1 MASDASSRSPLKR
14 WTIGALKITFYSSLL
29 ALVALVVAVA
39 VAMSELPD
47 YSELVNRNNLGQMIR
62 VHAADGIGAG
72 RSGAELRRLAPI

>member
-14 WTIGALKITFYSSLL
+14 WTIGALKIGFYSSLL

-47 YSELVNRNNLGQMIR
+47 YSELVNRNKLGQMIR
-62 VHAADGIGAG
+62 VHAADGSVLVALGPSFG
-72 RSGAELRRLAPI
+72 DWLQ